1 MTVGWNFHK
10 EGKALDKKCFRKY
23 DELDCLS
30 CVLISPSSGVLP
42 MVNAANIFRQV
53 FVPTSPPQKVFVFV
67 FAFAFVFV
75 FVPTSPPQVVA
86 LITEYWSE
94 NEEVDSFRFF
104 CHVSFSIAQ
113 TTTKAPNL
121 CFALFVIKPGAC
133 FFAGDGP
140 Y

>member
-1 MTVGWNFHK
+1 MTMRWRFHNC
-10 EGKALDKKCFRKY
+10 EEKALDKKCFRKY

-53 FVPTSPPQKVFVFV
+53 FVPTSPPQ
-67 FAFAFVFV
+67 
-75 FVPTSPPQVVA
+75 VVA

-94 NEEVDSFRFF
+94 NEEVDARFFF

>member
-1 MTVGWNFHK
+1 
-10 EGKALDKKCFRKY
+10 
-23 DELDCLS
+23 
-30 CVLISPSSGVLP
+30 

-94 NEEVDSFRFF
+94 NEEVDARFF
-104 CHVSFSIAQ
+104 FFAMYPFQ
-113 TTTKAPNL
+113 LPKQQQKQKL
-121 CFALFVIKPGAC
+121 CIICEKTWCMFFLQVMALIEEHCVIKP
-133 FFAGDGP
+133 P
-140 Y
+140 TVR

>member
-1 MTVGWNFHK
+1 MTMRWRFHK
-10 EGKALDKKCFRKY
+10 EEKALDKKCFRKY

-30 CVLISPSSGVLP
+30 CVLIPPSSGVLP
-42 MVNAANIFRQV
+42 MVNVANIFRQV

-104 CHVSFSIAQ
+104 FLPCILFNC
-113 TTTKAPNL
+113 PNNNKSKS
-121 CFALFVIKPGAC
+121 FALFVRKPGAC

>member
-30 CVLISPSSGVLP
+30 CVLIPPSSGVLP
-42 MVNAANIFRQV
+42 MVNVANIFRQ
-53 FVPTSPPQKVFVFV
+53 
-67 FAFAFVFV
+67 V

-94 NEEVDSFRFF
+94 NEEVDARFF
-104 CHVSFSIAQ
+104 FFAMYPFQ
-113 TTTKAPNL
+113 FPKQQQKQKL
-121 CFALFVIKPGAC
+121 CIICEKTWCMF

>member
-30 CVLISPSSGVLP
+30 CVLIPPSSGVLP
-42 MVNAANIFRQV
+42 MVNVANIFRQV

-94 NEEVDSFRFF
+94 NEEVDARFF
-104 CHVSFSIAQ
+104 FFAMYPFQ
-113 TTTKAPNL
+113 FPKQQQKQKL
-121 CFALFVIKPGAC
+121 CIICEKTWCMF